1 MAINPLDFMR
11 RHEGRDT
18 AEALPQSPPDSPV
31 ALAHA
36 PEAVETLVVPVDG
49 SRLSRSAAAV
59 AGPLACRLDAEL
71 HLLSA
76 VPTADEAD
84 GRLSEL
90 ATIDV
95 PCGRVGRSVAVDPD
109 PAGVIHEAVDRRPG
123 AVACMATHGRGRSA
137 ALVGSVATRVVARS
151 RHPVLLVCPLV
162 DRRPAGDGVLACVDD
177 GPDAALVVSWA
188 LTWAELL
195 GEAVTV
201 VTVAERAGGPIGATP
216 TRRRFG
222 PEGDVDA
229 FLHAVVQPARHE
241 GHRLETLALYD
252 PISPPCGLYGYLREH
267 PATLVVAG
275 ARAPTGLAH
284 LVFGSVAGSL
294 VRHSPSPVLIL
305 PASGTP

>member
-1 MAINPLDFMR
+1 MAINPLDFMQ
-11 RHEGRDT
+11 RHEERDT
-18 AEALPQSPPDSPV
+18 AGVLPQSLAGLPAAVAHVPD
-31 ALAHA
+31 
-36 PEAVETLVVPVDG
+36 AVETLVVPVDG

-71 HLLSA
+71 HLLST
-76 VPTADEAD
+76 VPTADQVEA
-84 GRLSEL
+84 RLSEL
-90 ATIDV
+90 ATIEV
-95 PCGRVGRSVAVDPD
+95 ACGRVSRSVAVDPD
-109 PAGVIHEAVDRRPG
+109 PAGVIHEAVDRCPG
-123 AVACMATHGRGRSA
+123 AVACMATHGRGHSA
-137 ALVGSVATRVVARS
+137 ALVGSVATAVVARS

-188 LTWAELL
+188 LKWAELL

-201 VTVAERAGGPIGATP
+201 ATVAERSDGPIGARP
-216 TRRRFG
+216 IRRRFG

-229 FLHAVVQPARHE
+229 FLDAVVQPARYE

-252 PISPPCGLYGYLREH
+252 PISPSCGLYGHLREH

-275 ARAPTGLAH
+275 SRAPTGLAH

-305 PASGTP
+305 PASGMP